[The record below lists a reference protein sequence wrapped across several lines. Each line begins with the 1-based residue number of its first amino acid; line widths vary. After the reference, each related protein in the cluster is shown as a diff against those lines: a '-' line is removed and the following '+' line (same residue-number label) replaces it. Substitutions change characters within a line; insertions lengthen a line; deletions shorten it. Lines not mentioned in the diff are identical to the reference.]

1 MCDKR
6 SKEEQEALYAEYE
19 MLEAL
24 GLLLR
29 LPVPLGTT
37 VYKVYADDCGND
49 PCSYSCNTCK
59 YGIWKVEPV
68 KFNSNHI
75 SEWNKTVFLSEELA
89 NKLKELNILKYNKS
103 EEDEED

>member
-29 LPVPLGTT
+29 LPCKIGTT
-37 VYKVYADDCGND
+37 VYHVYADDCGNT
-49 PCSYSCNTCK
+49 PCLGFCGDCK
-59 YGIWKVEPV
+59 DANWKVLPTI
-68 KFNSNHI
+68 FDYWHI
-75 SEWNKTVFLSEELA
+75 PQFGKTVFLTQEEA
-89 NKLKELNILKYNKS
+89 VEKLEIIKS
-103 EEDEED
+103 NNTKNNLFIE